1 MVLATQ
7 MSNVS
12 NNAKNKKKK
21 DKKKMQKLKKQE
33 QVALN
38 ANAVETPQ
46 IEEPKPED
54 N

>member
-33 QVALN
+33 QVVLN
-38 ANAVETPQ
+38 ANSAETPQ
-46 IEEPKPED
+46 IEEP
-54 N
+54 

>member
-38 ANAVETPQ
+38 PNSAKTPQ
-46 IEEPKPED
+46 IEEP
-54 N
+54 